1 MAGVIGSD
9 RAGMISSAVRNML
22 LPVLLV
28 LLPATA
34 ATVQADSKAMIDDGT
49 RGALVRLREH
59 SEDAGALVD
68 KAAGVLV
75 FPDVVKMG
83 FGVGGE
89 YGEGS
94 LLVAGE
100 PVAYYATAGASYGL
114 QVGAQFKSEVILFM
128 NEEVLADFR
137 DGHGWEAGVDGS
149 IAIVK
154 LGGGGR
160 VGSLNISEP
169 VVGFI
174 FSNKGLMYN
183 LTLEGTKI
191 TRIAR

>member
-1 MAGVIGSD
+1 MSGVMESN
-9 RAGMISSAVRNML
+9 RAGMITRAARKIL
-22 LPVLLV
+22 LPVLLA
-28 LLPATA
+28 LLPAAA
-34 ATVQADSKAMIDDGT
+34 ATVQADNKAMIDDGT
-49 RGALVRLREH
+49 KGALVRLREH
-59 SEDAGALVD
+59 SEQAGTLLD

-100 PVAYYATAGASYGL
+100 PVAYYATAGASFGL

-128 NEEVLADFR
+128 NDEVLADFR

-149 IAIVK
+149 IAIVT

-160 VGSLNISEP
+160 VGSLNISDP